1 MVVAEEITRILSLPL
16 GERPF
21 RSVVDL
27 TNSMVEQANAAVLE
41 ARSDFVPRM
50 GFEEVL
56 HVARA

>member
-1 MVVAEEITRILSLPL
+1 
-16 GERPF
+16 
-21 RSVVDL
+21 
-27 TNSMVEQANAAVLE
+27 MVEQANAAVLE